1 MELSALSVTKTFG
14 EKIVLDNINLTAR
27 AGQALGLLGP
37 NGAGKT
43 TLIRI
48 IMGVFPP
55 DSGRIEVDNKQISRS
70 SVKFGYLPEERGLYP
85 KHKILDQMIYFGTLR
100 GLSRK
105 TAEKQAKYWLERF
118 EMGQYQNSPLLT
130 LSKGNQQ
137 KIQLAVTLIC
147 DPDIIILD
155 EPFSGL
161 DPVNAGLLK
170 EIVVEQVKSGKI
182 VIFSSHQMSY
192 VEEFCDNILLINK
205 GRMVLEGNL
214 RQIKRSYA
222 RNRIMIGFENAD
234 AYGELTSLKNSGGLG
249 NIVKNI
255 EKQDDGAVVT
265 LENEADRNQL
275 LASLINLGHSIEAFY
290 VKEPSLEQI
299 FVERVGEGYEQQ

>member
-1 MELSALSVTKTFG
+1 MQLSAQSIIKTFG
-14 EKIVLDNINLTAR
+14 EKTVLNNIDLR
-27 AGQALGLLGP
+27 AQTGAVLGLLGP

-55 DSGRIEVDNKQISRS
+55 DSGSVTVDNKQISRTK
-70 SVKFGYLPEERGLYP
+70 VKFGYLPEERGLYP
-85 KHKILDQMIYFGTLR
+85 KHKIIDQMIYLGTLR
-100 GLSRK
+100 GLNRK

-118 EMGQYQNSPLLT
+118 GMQQYQSSQLLT

-137 KIQLAVTLIC
+137 KIQLAVTLIS

-170 EIVVEQVKSGKI
+170 EIVVEQVKNGKI

-205 GRMVLEGNL
+205 GETVLEGNL

-222 RNRIMIGFENAD
+222 RNNIRVDLEDVDTYQKII
-234 AYGELTSLKNSGGLG
+234 SLKNEGMLG
-249 NIVKNI
+249 EMVKEI
-255 EKQDDGAVVT
+255 ERSDDGVVVK
-265 LENEADRNQL
+265 LENESDRNL
-275 LASLINLGHSIEAFY
+275 LLTTLMNAGCSIEAFY
-290 VKEPSLEQI
+290 VKEPTLEQI
-299 FVERVGEGYEQQ
+299 FVERVGENYEQQ

>member
-1 MELSALSVTKTFG
+1 MELSTLSITKTFG
-14 EKIVLDNINLTAR
+14 EKLVLDNVNLTAR
-27 AGQALGLLGP
+27 TGEVLGLLGP

-55 DSGRIEVDNKQISRS
+55 DSGRIEIDQKQISRTN
-70 SVKFGYLPEERGLYP
+70 VKFGYLPEERGLYP
-85 KHKILDQMIYFGTLR
+85 KHKIIDQMIYLGTLR
-100 GLSRK
+100 GLNRK
-105 TAEKQAKYWLERF
+105 TAEKRAKYWLERF
-118 EMGQYQNSPLLT
+118 DMEQYQNSQLLT

-137 KIQLAVTLIC
+137 KIQLAVTLIS

-222 RNRIMIGFENAD
+222 RNRIMIGFENAH
-234 AYGELTSLKNSGGLG
+234 AFEEIMSLKDSGALG
-249 NIVKNI
+249 NLVRKI
-255 EKQDDGAVVT
+255 EAEDGGAVVT
-265 LENEADRNQL
+265 LENEADRNL
-275 LASLINLGHSIEAFY
+275 LLTALISSGYSVETFY

-299 FVERVGEGYEQQ
+299 FVEKVGEDYEQQ